1 MKIAEIRIGFEIVFD
16 IDSLPPVSSSFWPDS
31 LKRWAFN
38 IIRAKLDNR

>member
-31 LKRWAFN
+31 LNKWAFK
-38 IIRAKLDNR
+38 IIRSKLDNR